1 MPVVLGALLGSLL
14 GTSILVRART
24 KWLRLIFGLVILALG
39 IEMIYGGFTG
49 KL

>member
-1 MPVVLGALLGSLL
+1 MPVVLGVLLGSLI
-14 GTSILVRART
+14 GTFILVRART
-24 KWLRLIFGLVILALG
+24 EWLRWVFSFVIMALG